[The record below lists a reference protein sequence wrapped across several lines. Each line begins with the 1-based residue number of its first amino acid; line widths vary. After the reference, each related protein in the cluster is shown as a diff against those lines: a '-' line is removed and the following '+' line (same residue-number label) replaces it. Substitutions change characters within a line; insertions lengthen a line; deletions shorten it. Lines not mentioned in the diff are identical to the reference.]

1 MLRINFLTWF
11 KSGDTDGVDDSNY
24 PQAPVPLPE
33 PVPPARDVKAL
44 LWDAIGRS
52 DVAAAEKLL
61 DEVPALV
68 NLSIDDKRLIDF
80 KKFFETGPVGFDD
93 RIDRSDYESDGCH
106 YGFTPLAAACLKG
119 DEAMADLFLAR
130 GADIETADSYGFT
143 PIMCALMSQN
153 ENLVKSLIN
162 FGAELN
168 RFSLSG
174 AQYALSPVSPLTLA
188 VKLCELET
196 IELMLKKGADA
207 DFCAY
212 EGGNPLNIAFE
223 YNRLDAA
230 VMLIKSGASIEKAFK
245 YDGYYVRPDQAAFYL
260 EAALR
265 VFGPDSGNARFYEKV
280 FFKSDD
286 ASLKYLIYCAARGDY
301 SATMKML
308 IARGADIEEDITK
321 ADIVSFYPEKV
332 EITPLIA
339 AAAGGCYETAR
350 ALVELGADI
359 SKSNNA
365 ALRYALEGLTVFR
378 EYYRM
383 SICRIGSIHENKRRL
398 LKLLIASG
406 SRFVP
411 GKYSYFEEPL
421 GLLLA
426 YTPDD
431 SELMELVLN
440 NIADDYFKSV
450 IMDKNLIK
458 SVAEAGHLE
467 AVKTLLTQ
475 GASVDARDANG
486 NTCLI
491 TAVRR
496 KKNADLINLLID
508 NGADVNAQN
517 PAGDSALTVAA
528 AACGADII
536 DKLVAHGADMNHK
549 GAVGRTALMNA
560 IAYFNEA
567 AALILIKK
575 GCRTDITDNDG
586 RNALAMAE
594 SKRMTVVAE
603 AIKKAGRG

>member
-1 MLRINFLTWF
+1 
-11 KSGDTDGVDDSNY
+11 
-24 PQAPVPLPE
+24 
-33 PVPPARDVKAL
+33 
-44 LWDAIGRS
+44 
-52 DVAAAEKLL
+52 
-61 DEVPALV
+61 
-68 NLSIDDKRLIDF
+68 
-80 KKFFETGPVGFDD
+80 
-93 RIDRSDYESDGCH
+93 
-106 YGFTPLAAACLKG
+106 
-119 DEAMADLFLAR
+119 
-130 GADIETADSYGFT
+130 
-143 PIMCALMSQN
+143 
-153 ENLVKSLIN
+153 
-162 FGAELN
+162 
-168 RFSLSG
+168 
-174 AQYALSPVSPLTLA
+174 
-188 VKLCELET
+188 
-196 IELMLKKGADA
+196 
-207 DFCAY
+207 
-212 EGGNPLNIAFE
+212 
-223 YNRLDAA
+223 
-230 VMLIKSGASIEKAFK
+230 
-245 YDGYYVRPDQAAFYL
+245 
-260 EAALR
+260 
-265 VFGPDSGNARFYEKV
+265 
-280 FFKSDD
+280 
-286 ASLKYLIYCAARGDY
+286 
-301 SATMKML
+301 
-308 IARGADIEEDITK
+308 
-321 ADIVSFYPEKV
+321 
-332 EITPLIA
+332 
-339 AAAGGCYETAR
+339 
-350 ALVELGADI
+350 
-359 SKSNNA
+359 
-365 ALRYALEGLTVFR
+365 
-378 EYYRM
+378 M

-517 PAGDSALTVAA
+517 PAGDSALTLAA

-536 DKLVAHGADMNHK
+536 DKLVARGADMNHR

>member
-11 KSGDTDGVDDSNY
+11 KSSDTDGGADSIH
-24 PQAPVPLPE
+24 PQAPAAAPA
-33 PVPPARDVKAL
+33 PPARDVKAL
-44 LWDAIGRS
+44 FWEAIGRS

-93 RIDRSDYESDGCH
+93 RIDRADYESDGHH
-106 YGFTPLAAACLKG
+106 YGFTPLASACLKG
-119 DEAMADLFLAR
+119 DEVLADLFLAR

-162 FGAELN
+162 FGVELN

-174 AQYALSPVSPLTLA
+174 TQYALKPVSPLTLA

-196 IELMLKKGADA
+196 IALMLEKGADA

-245 YDGYYVRPDQAAFYL
+245 YDGYYVRADQAAFYL

-265 VFGPDSGNARFYEKV
+265 AFGQDSGNARFYEKV
-280 FFKSDD
+280 FFKANG

-301 SATMKML
+301 AATMKML
-308 IARGADIEEDITK
+308 LARGVDIEEDISN
-321 ADIVSFYPEKV
+321 AEVVNFYPEKV

-339 AAAGGCYETAR
+339 AAAGSCYETVKL
-350 ALVELGADI
+350 LVELGADLK
-359 SKSNNA
+359 KSNNA

-378 EYYRM
+378 RYYRS
-383 SICRIGSIHENKRRL
+383 SICHIGSFYENKRRL
-398 LKLLIASG
+398 LRLLIAAG

-411 GKYSYFEEPL
+411 GKYSYFEEPI

-431 SELMELVLN
+431 SELLELVLN
-440 NIADDYFKSV
+440 NIPDDHFKSV

-458 SVAEAGHLE
+458 SVVEARHLE
-467 AVKTLLTQ
+467 AIKTLLTH
-475 GASVDARDANG
+475 GARVDARDANG

-496 KKNADLINLLID
+496 KKNADLINLLVA

-517 PAGDSALTVAA
+517 QAGDSALTVAA
-528 AACGADII
+528 AACGVDII
-536 DKLVAHGADMNHK
+536 EKLISRGAKIDHA
-549 GAVGRTALMNA
+549 GPAGRTALMNA

-567 AALILIKK
+567 AALALIKK
-575 GCRTDITDNDG
+575 GCRTDIAGNDG

-594 SKRMTVVAE
+594 SKRMTAVAE
-603 AIKKAGRG
+603 AIKSAGRG